1 MVAWVSGSSI
11 VLISISCIG
20 SACLSVSWHAFIGN
34 IWKHCKHLKTLW
46 TSENTVLRARAFNNT
61 SNLRRFFC
69 WLRKQRNISSWRHLQ
84 ANPVDNLN
92 TSLFLSINLLSADE
106 EISLFSVYKNMFGSQ
121 GIMYNKGTKA
131 PHEWGKIDKELH
143 VFLKIRKLS

>member
-1 MVAWVSGSSI
+1 MKKIIQMVAWVSGSSI

-46 TSENTVLRARAFNNT
+46 TSENTALGARAFNNT
-61 SNLRRFFC
+61 SNLWRFFC
-69 WLRKQRNISSWRHLQ
+69 WLRKQRNIRYWRQLQ
-84 ANPVDNLN
+84 ANPVYNLN

-106 EISLFSVYKNMFGSQ
+106 EISLFSVYKNRYNVQQ
-121 GIMYNKGTKA
+121 GDESTSRM
-131 PHEWGKIDKELH
+131 GKDKEGTTC
-143 VFLKIRKLS
+143 VFKNKKT